1 MSIIEAKGIQIT
13 YNKQDIITD
22 LSTTLADGQMTT
34 IIGPNGCGK
43 SSLLKALSRLLPIKK
58 GQVLLDGQAINSL
71 PTKEVAKKIALL
83 PQTPQILN
91 GLSTYELISYGRFP
105 HQRYLGGL
113 TNQDRDK
120 IHWAMEIT
128 GVSQFAQTDVD
139 QLSGGQRQRVWIAMA
154 LAQDTQTIFL
164 DEPTTYLDMNH
175 QLEILELLQTLNRK
189 QQKTIVMVL
198 HDLNLAAR
206 FSDQLIAMKAGAIH
220 YQGLVKDVM
229 TPPVLRDIFQIDA
242 QLITDPVSQKPVLL
256 SYQLHKGV

>member
-1 MSIIEAKGIQIT
+1 MIEAKGIQVT
-13 YNKQDIITD
+13 YNKQNIISD
-22 LSTTLADGQMTT
+22 LSVNLAEGQITT

-43 SSLLKALSRLLPIKK
+43 SSLLKALSRLIPIEK
-58 GQVLLDGQAINSL
+58 GQVLLDGQAISSL

-83 PQTPQILN
+83 PQTPQVLS

-120 IHWAMEIT
+120 IHWAMEVT
-128 GVSQFAQTDVD
+128 GVSRFAQTDVD

-175 QLEILELLQTLNRK
+175 QLEVLELLEELNRN
-189 QQKTIVMVL
+189 QNKTIVMVL

-206 FSDQLIAMKAGAIH
+206 FSDQLIAMKEGAIR
-220 YQGLVKDVM
+220 YQGKVEEILTK
-229 TPPVLRDIFQIDA
+229 PVLSDIFQIDA
-242 QLITDPVSQKPVLL
+242 QLATDPLSQKPILL